1 MNEHKELE
9 FKVSIEETNIILN
22 ALSKQPF
29 EQVVKLIN
37 QITNE
42 AQEQLKPVQE

>member
-1 MNEHKELE
+1 MKDIKELE
-9 FKVSIEETNIILN
+9 FKVSIEDANIILN

-29 EQVVKLIN
+29 EQVAKLIN

-42 AQEQLKPVQE
+42 AQEQLNPVKE